1 MRLIRQVYDLLD
13 APGIQSP
20 SLGGMTHSSSTVQL
34 SAAGLNATTSMT
46 VAAAMASKR
55 KALSI
60 KHDGKSRY
68 IHGLKEIRV
77 FSSEARSVSSK
88 SH

>member
-1 MRLIRQVYDLLD
+1 
-13 APGIQSP
+13 
-20 SLGGMTHSSSTVQL
+20 MTHSSSTVQL

-77 FSSEARSVSSK
+77 FSSEVRWTESERR
-88 SH
+88 